1 MRKKKQEVEKDMK
14 FSSVKRLVVNCIYV
28 FIGVVLI
35 TISINSFFLKLK
47 IAPGGV
53 SGLATVIH
61 YLTNVSV
68 GTIVFVLNIP
78 LFIAGFL
85 AFGKRFSIKTLMATV
100 LLSFLLDTTLWL
112 PQVTDDILLA
122 SIFGGIIMGCGMAL
136 VFKGGATTGGTDI
149 LAKVVNKYF
158 PAFNIS
164 EQLFCIDGMVVIFAM
179 IVFKDFDI
187 GLYSIITIWLSAKVI
202 DIVFEG
208 VGFAKAMFIISDN
221 GEEIGKRIMEE
232 VGRGVTGFKGEG
244 LYLKNDK
251 KILLTVVDRTQIPVI
266 KRIAK
271 ELDNKSFVIISD
283 VREALGEG
291 FNKM

>member
-1 MRKKKQEVEKDMK
+1 MNLKKIKNIIINAV
-14 FSSVKRLVVNCIYV
+14 YV
-28 FIGVVLI
+28 LIGVVLI

-61 YLTNVSV
+61 YLTNISV

-85 AFGKRFSIKTLMATV
+85 AFGKRFSLKTLAATF
-100 LLSFLLDTTLWL
+100 LLSFLLDNTLFL
-112 PQVTDDILLA
+112 PQITDDMLLA
-122 SIFGGIIMGCGMAL
+122 SIFGGIIMGCGMAF

-149 LAKVVNKYF
+149 AAKVVNKYF
-158 PAFNIS
+158 PSFNIS
-164 EQLFCIDGMVVIFAM
+164 EQLFFIDGLVVVFAM

-208 VGFAKAMFIISDN
+208 VGFAKAMFIISNN
-221 GEEIGKRIMEE
+221 GEEIGNRIIEE
-232 VGRGVTGFKGEG
+232 VGRGVTGLNGEG
-244 LYLKNDK
+244 LYLKNEK
-251 KILLTVVDRTQIPVI
+251 KVLLTVVNRMQIPVI

-271 ELDNKSFVIISD
+271 EIDKNAFVIITD

>member
-1 MRKKKQEVEKDMK
+1 MNFNKI
-14 FSSVKRLVVNCIYV
+14 KRLGINGIYV
-28 FIGVVLI
+28 LMGVVLI
-35 TISINSFFLKLK
+35 TISVNSFFLRLK

-61 YLTNVSV
+61 YLSGFSV
-68 GTIVFVLNIP
+68 GTIVFALNIP

-85 AFGKRFSIKTLMATV
+85 AFGKKFSVKTLIATV
-100 LLSFLLDTTLWL
+100 LLSVLLDTTLWL
-112 PQVTDDILLA
+112 PQVTDDLLLA
-122 SIFGGIIMGCGMAL
+122 SIFGGMIMGCGMAL

-164 EQLFCIDGMVVIFAM
+164 EQLFVIDGMVVIFAM
-179 IVFKDFDI
+179 IVFRDFDI
-187 GLYSIITIWLSAKVI
+187 GLYAIIAIWLSAKVI

-208 VGFAKAMFIISDN
+208 AGFAKAMFIISDN
-221 GEEIGKRIMEE
+221 GEEIGHRIMEE
-232 VGRGVTGFKGEG
+232 VGRGVTGLNGEG

-251 KILLTVVDRTQIPVI
+251 KILLTVVDRIQIPAI
-266 KRIAK
+266 KQIAK
-271 ELDNKSFVIISD
+271 EVDKRAFIIITD

>member
-1 MRKKKQEVEKDMK
+1 MSFARI
-14 FSSVKRLVVNCIYV
+14 KRLIINGMYV
-28 FIGVVLI
+28 LIGVVLI
-35 TISINSFFLKLK
+35 TISINCFFLRLK

-53 SGLATVIH
+53 SGLATVVH
-61 YLTNVSV
+61 YLTNISV
-68 GTIVFVLNIP
+68 GTIVFALNIP

-85 AFGKRFSIKTLMATV
+85 AFGKRFSIKTLLATF
-100 LLSFLLDTTLWL
+100 LLSFLLDNTLFL
-112 PQVTDDILLA
+112 PQITDDMMLA
-122 SIFGGIIMGCGMAL
+122 AVFGGIIMGCGMAF

-149 LAKVVNKYF
+149 AAKVVNKYF

-164 EQLFCIDGMVVIFAM
+164 EQLFFIDGLVVVCAM
-179 IVFKDFDI
+179 IVFRDFDI

-208 VGFAKAMFIISDN
+208 VGFAKAMFIISN
-221 GEEIGKRIMEE
+221 SGEKIGNRILEE

-251 KILLTVVDRTQIPVI
+251 KILLTVVDRSQIPTI
-266 KRIAK
+266 KQIAK
-271 ELDNKSFVIISD
+271 EEDKNAFVIITD

-291 FNKM
+291 FRKI

>member
-1 MRKKKQEVEKDMK
+1 MNLKTL
-14 FSSVKRLVVNCIYV
+14 KRWTINGIYV
-28 FIGVVLI
+28 LIGVVLI
-35 TISINSFFLKLK
+35 TISINCFFLRLK

-61 YLTNVSV
+61 YITNISV

-85 AFGKRFSIKTLMATV
+85 AFGKRFSVKTLIATF
-100 LLSFLLDTTLWL
+100 LLSFLLDNTLFL
-112 PQVTDDILLA
+112 PQITDDLLLA
-122 SIFGGIIMGCGMAL
+122 SIFGGMIMGAGMAF

-149 LAKVVNKYF
+149 AAKVVNKYF

-164 EQLFCIDGMVVIFAM
+164 EQLFCIDGLVVIFAM
-179 IVFKDFDI
+179 VVFRDFDI
-187 GLYSIITIWLSAKVI
+187 GLYSIITIWLSAKII

-208 VGFAKAMFIISDN
+208 VGFAKAMFIISDSGEKIGN
-221 GEEIGKRIMEE
+221 RILEEI
-232 VGRGVTGFKGEG
+232 GRGVTGLKGEG

-251 KILLTVVDRTQIPVI
+251 KILLTVVDRTQIPTI
-266 KRIAK
+266 KQIAK
-271 ELDNKSFVIISD
+271 EEDKKSFVIITD

-291 FNKM
+291 FHKM

>member
-1 MRKKKQEVEKDMK
+1 MTLKRI
-14 FSSVKRLVVNCIYV
+14 KRLVVNGVYV
-28 FIGVVLI
+28 LIGVVLI
-35 TISINSFFLKLK
+35 TISINSFFLRLK

-61 YLTNVSV
+61 YITNIPV
-68 GTIVFVLNIP
+68 GSIVFVINIP
-78 LFIAGFL
+78 LFVAGFL
-85 AFGKRFSIKTLMATV
+85 AFGKRFSVKTLLATF
-100 LLSFLLDTTLWL
+100 LLSFLLDNTLWL
-112 PQVTDDILLA
+112 PQITDDMLLA

-149 LAKVVNKYF
+149 AAKVVNKYF

-164 EQLFCIDGMVVIFAM
+164 EQLFCIDGLVVIFAM

-208 VGFAKAMFIISDN
+208 VGFAKAMFIISND
-221 GEEIGKRIMEE
+221 GEKIGKRILDE
-232 VGRGVTGFKGEG
+232 VGRGVTGIKGEG

-251 KILLTVVDRTQIPVI
+251 KILLTVVDRTQIPMI
-266 KRIAK
+266 KDIAK
-271 ELDNKSFVIISD
+271 EIDKTSFIIITD

>member
-1 MRKKKQEVEKDMK
+1 MNFNKI
-14 FSSVKRLVVNCIYV
+14 KRLGINGIYV
-28 FIGVVLI
+28 LMGVVLI
-35 TISINSFFLKLK
+35 TISVNSFFLRLK

-61 YLTNVSV
+61 YLSGFSV

-85 AFGKRFSIKTLMATV
+85 TFGKKFSVKTLIATV
-100 LLSFLLDTTLWL
+100 LLSVLLDTTLWL
-112 PQVTDDILLA
+112 PQVTDDLLLA
-122 SIFGGIIMGCGMAL
+122 SIFGGMIMGCGMAL

-164 EQLFCIDGMVVIFAM
+164 EQLFVIDGMVVIFAM

-187 GLYSIITIWLSAKVI
+187 GLYAIIAIWLSAKVI

-208 VGFAKAMFIISDN
+208 AGFAKAMFIISDN
-221 GEEIGKRIMEE
+221 GEEIGYRIMEE
-232 VGRGVTGFKGEG
+232 VGRGVTGLNGEG

-251 KILLTVVDRTQIPVI
+251 KILLTVVDRIQIPAI
-266 KRIAK
+266 KQIAK
-271 ELDNKSFVIISD
+271 EVDKRAFIIITD

>member
-1 MRKKKQEVEKDMK
+1 MNFNKI
-14 FSSVKRLVVNCIYV
+14 KRLGINGIYV
-28 FIGVVLI
+28 LMGVVLI
-35 TISINSFFLKLK
+35 TISVNSFFLRLK

-61 YLTNVSV
+61 YLSGFSV
-68 GTIVFVLNIP
+68 GTIVFALNIP

-85 AFGKRFSIKTLMATV
+85 AFGKKFSVKTLIATV
-100 LLSFLLDTTLWL
+100 LLSVLLDTTLWL
-112 PQVTDDILLA
+112 PQVTDDLLLA
-122 SIFGGIIMGCGMAL
+122 SIFGGMIMGCGMAL

-164 EQLFCIDGMVVIFAM
+164 EQLFVIDGMVVIFAM

-187 GLYSIITIWLSAKVI
+187 GLYAIIAIWLSAKVI

-208 VGFAKAMFIISDN
+208 AGFAKAMFIISDN
-221 GEEIGKRIMEE
+221 GEEIGYRIMEE
-232 VGRGVTGFKGEG
+232 VGRGVTGLNGEG

-251 KILLTVVDRTQIPVI
+251 KILLTVVDRIQIPAI
-266 KRIAK
+266 KQIAK
-271 ELDNKSFVIISD
+271 EVDKRAFIIITD

>member
-1 MRKKKQEVEKDMK
+1 MSLER
-14 FSSVKRLVVNCIYV
+14 VKRLMINGLYV
-28 FIGVVLI
+28 LIGVVLI

-61 YLTNVSV
+61 YLTNISV
-68 GTIVFVLNIP
+68 GTIVFTLNIP

-85 AFGKRFSIKTLMATV
+85 AFGKRFSIKTLLATF
-100 LLSFLLDTTLWL
+100 LLSFLLDNTLFL
-112 PQVTDDILLA
+112 PQITDDRLLA
-122 SIFGGIIMGCGMAL
+122 SIFGGIIMGAGMAL

-149 LAKVVNKYF
+149 AAKVVNKYF

-164 EQLFCIDGMVVIFAM
+164 EQLFVIDGLVVVFAM
-179 IVFKDFDI
+179 IVFRDFDI

-208 VGFAKAMFIISDN
+208 VGFAKAMFIISNN
-221 GEEIGKRIMEE
+221 GEEIGKRILDE
-232 VGRGVTGFKGEG
+232 VGRGVTGLNGEG

-271 ELDNKSFVIISD
+271 DIDKKSFIIITD

>member
-1 MRKKKQEVEKDMK
+1 MNFNKI
-14 FSSVKRLVVNCIYV
+14 KRLVINGIYV
-28 FIGVVLI
+28 LMGVVLI
-35 TISINSFFLKLK
+35 TISVNSFFLRLK

-61 YLTNVSV
+61 YLSGLSV
-68 GTIVFVLNIP
+68 GTIVFALNIP

-85 AFGKRFSIKTLMATV
+85 AFGKRFSVKTLIATV
-100 LLSFLLDTTLWL
+100 LLSVLLDATLWL
-112 PQVTDDILLA
+112 PQVTDDLLLA
-122 SIFGGIIMGCGMAL
+122 SIFGGMIMGCGMAF

-164 EQLFCIDGMVVIFAM
+164 EQLFVIDGMVVIFAM
-179 IVFKDFDI
+179 VVFKDFDI
-187 GLYSIITIWLSAKVI
+187 GLYAIIAIWLSAKVI

-208 VGFAKAMFIISDN
+208 AGFAKAMFIISDN
-221 GEEIGKRIMEE
+221 GEEIGHKIMEE
-232 VGRGVTGFKGEG
+232 VGRGVTGLNGEG

-251 KILLTVVDRTQIPVI
+251 KILLTVVDRIQIPAI

-271 ELDNKSFVIISD
+271 EIDKRAFIIITD

>member
-1 MRKKKQEVEKDMK
+1 MSYTR
-14 FSSVKRLVVNCIYV
+14 FKRLVINGIYV
-28 FIGVVLI
+28 LIGVVLI
-35 TISINSFFLKLK
+35 TISINCFFLRLK

-61 YLTNVSV
+61 YFTDISV
-68 GTIVFVLNIP
+68 GTIVFLINIP

-85 AFGKRFSIKTLMATV
+85 TFGKRFSIKTLVATF
-100 LLSFLLDTTLWL
+100 LLSFLLDNTLFL
-112 PQVTDDILLA
+112 PQVTDDMLLA

-149 LAKVVNKYF
+149 AAKVVNKYF
-158 PAFNIS
+158 PSFNIS
-164 EQLFCIDGMVVIFAM
+164 EQLFFIDGLVVIFAM
-179 IVFKDFDI
+179 IVFRDFDI
-187 GLYSIITIWLSAKVI
+187 GLYSIITIWLSAKII

-208 VGFAKAMFIISDN
+208 VGFKKAMFIISNN
-221 GEEIGKRIMEE
+221 GEKIGNRILEEI
-232 VGRGVTGFKGEG
+232 GRGVTGLNGEG

-251 KILLTVVDRTQIPVI
+251 KILLTVVDRTQIPPI
-266 KRIAK
+266 REIAK
-271 ELDNKSFVIISD
+271 EEDKGAFIIITD